1 VGSDNRTDGTLLA
14 TAHGSGSTLAESD
27 DHGESHHGQ
36 ATAVRLPVGSL
47 DSRPGRSRGG
57 SSGSPDH
64 GRCRFVRR
72 RSPVR
77 VGFTLYV
84 VSDTT
89 RNEGAPVER
98 DDARRWPNSKE
109 RYQRLGVAPVARSGR
124 PPPTGRD
131 RVRTVPSV
139 TVSAIGR
146 RRITTVNSTP
156 WMIVHWP
163 SGKRARVVCQGH
175 GDGSTS
181 CVEDEVASTR
191 TASYECSWPVTLS
204 YRRSYVSAHL
214 YDTVEETT
222 TEDERGRRGSSSSDC
237 SRWPVAVVGE

>member
-1 VGSDNRTDGTLLA
+1 MGSDNRTDGTLLA

-64 GRCRFVRR
+64 ERCRFVGR

-89 RNEGAPVER
+89 RSEEAPVEPG
-98 DDARRWPNSKE
+98 DARRGPNSQE
-109 RYQRLGVAPVARSGR
+109 GYQRLGVTPVAPGGR

-131 RVRTVPSV
+131 CVCAVPSA

-146 RRITTVNSTP
+146 RRITTVNSMP

-163 SGKRARVVCQGH
+163 SGCRARVVRSGS

-181 CVEDEVASTR
+181 CVEAEVASAS
-191 TASYECSWPVTLS
+191 TAS
-204 YRRSYVSAHL
+204 
-214 YDTVEETT
+214 
-222 TEDERGRRGSSSSDC
+222 
-237 SRWPVAVVGE
+237 